1 MSDRDKDTE
10 DLPALDQDTLSSGA
24 AADSADA
31 TARLKGLPRL
41 LRYAKLVGDHAS
53 GIELRLA
60 AEIEELCPR
69 LHLNVAWSVTNNEAT
84 GLALA
89 EELDLRAVTQDESN
103 LRSLADCVRLL
114 SLPTPVDAT
123 YFDDY
128 QRVSK
133 SLLCSLDKIAEDF
146 DLKLIGDLERFIY
159 GWAALP
165 ACTDGLVKSARA
177 AGNAAI
183 VGWHTAEHRIAAA
196 KADARKDL
204 HAQKSNEKESQK
216 SKTSWLRGG
225 PPTIVPDNYLVVA
238 RLSENDLMNA
248 RLKEITATLKGVI
261 NVPLPLTKVP
271 PLQQVRATLLFEF
284 PYARDTIDFA
294 LADLVGR
301 TTVRLRPLI
310 LLGGPGAGKSRF
322 GRRLGEILLGG
333 NIWRT
338 DASRADG
345 SIFGGTDR
353 RWHSAE
359 PCHPFLAVA
368 RAGIANPLILIDE
381 IEKAAAAGFDHG
393 RFWDALLGLI
403 EPETSSRYPDPA
415 LQTELDL
422 SHISYIA
429 TANSLDLLPSP
440 LRDRFRVV
448 KFPTPGPDD
457 LDALLPAVI
466 ADLARESGLDQRW
479 ITRLDG
485 IERTAVAR
493 HWRGGSVRRLRR
505 AVDVVLRERDRR
517 APKN

>member
-1 MSDRDKDTE
+1 
-10 DLPALDQDTLSSGA
+10 
-24 AADSADA
+24 
-31 TARLKGLPRL
+31 
-41 LRYAKLVGDHAS
+41 
-53 GIELRLA
+53 
-60 AEIEELCPR
+60 
-69 LHLNVAWSVTNNEAT
+69 
-84 GLALA
+84 
-89 EELDLRAVTQDESN
+89 
-103 LRSLADCVRLL
+103 
-114 SLPTPVDAT
+114 
-123 YFDDY
+123 
-128 QRVSK
+128 
-133 SLLCSLDKIAEDF
+133 
-146 DLKLIGDLERFIY
+146 
-159 GWAALP
+159 
-165 ACTDGLVKSARA
+165 
-177 AGNAAI
+177 
-183 VGWHTAEHRIAAA
+183 
-196 KADARKDL
+196 
-204 HAQKSNEKESQK
+204 
-216 SKTSWLRGG
+216 
-225 PPTIVPDNYLVVA
+225 
-238 RLSENDLMNA
+238 MNA
-248 RLKEITATLKGVI
+248 RLKEITATLKSVI

-422 SHISYIA
+422 SQISYIA